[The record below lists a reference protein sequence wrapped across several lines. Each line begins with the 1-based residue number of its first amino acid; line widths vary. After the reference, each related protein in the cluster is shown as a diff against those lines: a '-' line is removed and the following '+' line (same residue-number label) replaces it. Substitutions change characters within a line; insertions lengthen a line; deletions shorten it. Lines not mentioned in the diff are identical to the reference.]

1 MMRALYS
8 GVSGLQTHQIKMD
21 VVANN
26 IANVNTTG
34 FKKGQVTF
42 QDMLSQTLSGGQA
55 GVAAD
60 DVGGINPQQIGMGVM
75 VGAITN
81 IHTQGAPTTTGKAT
95 DLMIQGEGYFILQDA
110 TDVANSTYH
119 YSRAGAFMVDND
131 GSLVN
136 SANGM
141 LVCDD
146 AGTPITIPGSSPSIS
161 PDGTIS
167 YIDASGAPVTLT
179 EKIGIATFPNAQGLT
194 KAGENM
200 YTESPASGAADHT
213 APSTDTTG
221 SLISGALEM
230 SNVDLAQEFVDMIIT
245 ERGYQANSRTI
256 RTADEMLQELINLKR

>member
-26 IANVNTTG
+26 IANVNTIG

-55 GVAAD
+55 GD
-60 DVGGINPQQIGMGVM
+60 DTTTPPIGGINGQQIGMGVM

-95 DLMIQGEGYFILQDA
+95 DLMIQGEGYFILQQ
-110 TDVANSTYH
+110 NGNYY
-119 YSRAGAFMVDND
+119 YSRAGAFMQDNA
-131 GSLVN
+131 GNLVN

-141 LVCDD
+141 LVCDSE
-146 AGTPITIPGSSPSIS
+146 GNPINIPGSGISIS

-167 YIDASGAPVTLT
+167 YIDADTGDPATCDYP
-179 EKIGIATFPNAQGLT
+179 IGIATFPNAQGLT

-200 YTESPASGAADHT
+200 YTESLASGAAVHT
-213 APSTDTTG
+213 TPSTDTTG